1 MWFNVDHWG
10 SLKIIRYNWGSWG
23 DHWRSLEIIW
33 IHWGSLGDQLES
45 SGRVL
50 GLKQMMMDGG
60 ADKDSYRDAIA
71 SKNYY
76 NFY

>member
-1 MWFNVDHWG
+1 MG
-10 SLKIIRYNWGSWG
+10 G
-23 DHWRSLEIIW
+23 SLEIIGD
-33 IHWGSLGDQLES
+33 HLDSLGIFEGS
-45 SGRVL
+45 IGIKWKGFRAC
-50 GLKQMMMDGG
+50 LKQMMMDGG